1 MIKTDAVYQKN
12 KKLPWRVIEDCLV
25 IVHLQDETVISLNE
39 TGAELWNLIDGKH
52 SVEELINY
60 LTDNFEVDSQ
70 MALDDVHFFISYLLE
85 KEVIHEQNT
94 ESIRS

>member
-12 KKLPWRVIEDCLV
+12 KKLPWRVIEDYLI

-85 KEVIHEQNT
+85 KKVIHEQNT